1 MLLRSREVAS
11 DPQVAHGGVIHK
23 LILRALPRSFT
34 PASIYAH
41 FPLVVPA
48 RSRAILARLAEDGSY
63 DLTTPTP
70 PPLTPFG
77 AALPR
82 PARPGTYEFRRQ
94 YAQLINRIPG
104 NIFHDTQR
112 LVEGLVQGLVQQRGA
127 GAVDLVRD
135 VACPVLVR
143 LYCRLFH
150 IDMAEKTKTQ
160 GGSITEAD
168 TWDALSSI
176 YDAEAH
182 HDPASAF
189 GREKRAHDAVEF
201 LRVRALEAQRNREE
215 ITWMERAWG
224 RWTDSLDVD
233 HSMCPLIR
241 AMAVQVGAMCHVL
254 VESVEYFTTNGTA
267 SWLKSQGGSSRND
280 TGMSDPA
287 LGLAQPQTL
296 DGALGYVLEGFRLA
310 AMENGQSYWCRRHGP
325 ALVDIST
332 TASDISVFPHA
343 SRFQSDRPLAAYESL
358 GIGDLTTACP
368 VVQATLGI
376 FTAVLG
382 LPGLRLEAA
391 QSAPRRVTL
400 PFLPGI
406 DGSGAETMQ
415 DGGLGGEAFDLVED
429 LRADA
434 DADSDWMVV
443 WDDHDG
449 VDGKR
454 EVTMYLSD
462 NQGEVCAVPRSLP
475 LTWDVGCS

>member
-1 MLLRSREVAS
+1 M
-11 DPQVAHGGVIHK
+11 HK
-23 LILRALPRSFT
+23 LILRALPRSFA

-48 RSRAILARLAEDGSY
+48 RSRAMLARLAEDGSY
-63 DLTTPTP
+63 DLTTPTQ

-82 PARPGTYEFRRQ
+82 PTRPGTYEFQRQ
-94 YAQLINRIPG
+94 HAQLINRLPG
-104 NIFHDTQR
+104 DTYHDTQR
-112 LVEGLVQGLVQQRGA
+112 LVEGLAQGLVQQRGA

-135 VACPVLVR
+135 VACLVLVR

-150 IDMAEKTKTQ
+150 IDMVEKTKSQ

-182 HDPASAF
+182 HEPASAF
-189 GREKRAHDAVEF
+189 GREKKAYNAVEV
-201 LRVRALEAQRNREE
+201 LRVRILEAQRSREE
-215 ITWMERAWG
+215 TTWMERAWG
-224 RWTDSLDVD
+224 RWTDSGDVD
-233 HSMCPLIR
+233 HNMCPLIR

-267 SWLKSQGGSSRND
+267 SWLESQGGSSRDD

-287 LGLAQPQTL
+287 LGRRGLAQPQRL
-296 DGALGYVLEGFRLA
+296 DGALGYMLEGFRLA
-310 AMENGQSYWCRRHGP
+310 AMQNGQSYWRRRHGP
-325 ALVDIST
+325 ARAMVDIST
-332 TASDISVFPHA
+332 TASDPSVFPHA
-343 SRFQSDRPLAAYESL
+343 RRFQHNRPLAAYEAL

-368 VVQATLGI
+368 FVQATLGI

-382 LPGLRLEAA
+382 LPGLRPEAA

-400 PFLPGI
+400 PFPPGM
-406 DGSGAETMQ
+406 DGGGTETTW
-415 DGGLGGEAFDLVED
+415 DGGLGGEAFGLVED
-429 LRADA
+429 VRADA
-434 DADSDWMVV
+434 DVDSDWIVV
-443 WDDHDG
+443 WDDHGG

-454 EVTMYLSD
+454 GATMYLSGD
-462 NQGEVCAVPRSLP
+462 QGELCAVPRSLP
-475 LTWDVGCS
+475 LTRDVDCS